1 MKTLFA
7 LFATVMFT
15 WAALPAAET
24 VRVIT
29 DRTQSHLTPILEAF
43 TKASGVA
50 VETIFVEKGL
60 LARLQANPGEAD
72 VVISA
77 AAENLERARVAK
89 ALRAFDSAALSALPA
104 QYVDPDQAYIVLSYR
119 ARGLFVSKERV
130 PSGAITT
137 YADLIKPEWQ
147 GQVLFRPGSH
157 DYNVALFSQMAA
169 SEGLEWTKKFLTGLK
184 ANRARVP
191 EGNDR
196 GQVRAIR
203 DGEGSIS
210 IGNSYYY
217 AIMLGNPDQ
226 KAWAEATRYVF
237 PDQSG
242 KGTYV
247 MRAGAALTA
256 SDRAVG
262 PATKLLEFLVSE
274 AGQKYIVSSLNE
286 YPILPGVAIS
296 EINTTLGAEQPEVKA
311 GRFKINEVSL
321 RDADL
326 QREAVV
332 KLLAEL
338 NFDQ

>member
-1 MKTLFA
+1 MRTVFTLLA
-7 LFATVMFT
+7 SIMLA
-15 WAALPAAET
+15 WIALPAAET

-29 DRTQSHLTPILEAF
+29 DRTQSHLTPILDAF
-43 TKASGVA
+43 TKASGVK

-77 AAENLERARVAK
+77 SAENLERARVGK
-89 ALRAFDSAALSALPA
+89 ALRAFDSAVLSALPQ
-104 QYVDPDQAYIVLSYR
+104 QYVDPDKAYVVLSYR
-119 ARGLFVSKERV
+119 ARGFFVSKDRV
-130 PSGAITT
+130 PKGAIAT
-137 YADLIKPEWQ
+137 YEDLSKPEWQ
-147 GQVLFRPGSH
+147 GKVLVRSGSH

-169 SEGLEWTKKFLTGLK
+169 SQGLEFTKRFIAGLK

-191 EGNDR
+191 KGSDR
-196 GQVRAIR
+196 DQVRAIK
-203 DGEGSIS
+203 DGEGAIS

-237 PDQSG
+237 PDQGG

-247 MRAGAALTA
+247 MRAGAGLTVA
-256 SDRAVG
+256 DRAVAQ
-262 PATKLLEFLVSE
+262 ATKLLEFLVSE
-274 AGQKYIVSSLNE
+274 AGQTYVVSSLNE
-286 YPILPGVAIS
+286 YPILPGIAIS
-296 EINTTLGAEQPEVKA
+296 DINKTLGAEQPEVKE
-311 GRFKINEVSL
+311 GRFKINLVSL
-321 RDADL
+321 RDADA

-332 KLLAEL
+332 KMLAEL